1 MKYPLVSIIIPIYN
15 VEMYIHCCLDSVCN
29 QSYKN
34 LDIILVDD
42 GSKDNCPRI
51 CDEYALKD
59 SRIQSLHKVNGGLS
73 DARNYGMKFAKGDL
87 IFFLDGDDFI
97 PKDAI
102 SHLVD
107 TKQKN
112 DSDIVIGDM
121 ALVSEDVSPHF
132 EYVQDRLYSINLNS
146 EKAIEETIYQ
156 KRFSCRA
163 WGKLYKKSVLTV
175 EFPYGKLCE
184 DLAVAHIY
192 LSAAKII
199 TFTSKICCFY
209 RQRNNS
215 IMHQFNPRR
224 MDALDFAL
232 NLEKYC
238 KQHCKSLSK
247 EVQCRVFN
255 VAVHLILDMDDS
267 YINCNN
273 QLFIRTTAEI
283 KRTRLWVIVDPKCR
297 LREKAV
303 ALLSFFGVKV
313 MRFVWFNSSLG
324 RRKILGS
331 V

>member
-1 MKYPLVSIIIPIYN
+1 MKLPLVSIIIPIYN
-15 VEMYIHCCLDSVCN
+15 IEKFIRCCVDSVCN

-42 GSKDNCPRI
+42 GSQDNCPRI
-51 CDEYALKD
+51 CDEYSLKD
-59 SRIQSLHKVNGGLS
+59 SRIQSLHKINGGLS
-73 DARNYGMKFAKGDL
+73 DARNYGMKFAKGDF

-97 PKDAI
+97 PIDAI

-107 TKQKN
+107 TQQKN
-112 DSDIVIGDM
+112 DSDIVVGDM
-121 ALVSEDVSPHF
+121 ALVSEDVSSDF
-132 EYVQDRLYSINLNS
+132 EYVQDKLFSRNLNS
-146 EKAIEETIYQ
+146 EKSIEETIYQ

-163 WGKLYKKSVLTV
+163 WGKLYRKSVLTV

-232 NLEKYC
+232 NLEEFC
-238 KQHCKSLSK
+238 KQQYKNLSK

-267 YINCNN
+267 YIDSKNMIFN
-273 QLFIRTTAEI
+273 RTIAEI

-303 ALLSFFGVKV
+303 ALLSFLGVKV
-313 MRFVWFNSSLG
+313 IRYIWTHSSIG
-324 RRKILGS
+324 RTKSIL
-331 V
+331 